1 MVVALKKWIDLYDD
15 LIASEDDKG
24 VPIIQK
30 WTIDGEI
37 KDIVTGPAD
46 SSFTPRFV
54 VPFTICSCI
63 VSWIYYNTYTATLLH
78 SPQAQAQAQA
88 HIGLLLV

>member
-54 VPFTICSCI
+54 FPFCVVLSRKVDCD
-63 VSWIYYNTYTATLLH
+63 VC
-78 SPQAQAQAQA
+78 
-88 HIGLLLV
+88 